1 MNCRTA
7 IYLIALKSDLSLTPL
22 QQKDLDAHLAA
33 CHRCRLHAAD
43 IEQTLTILNTVTD
56 TSKLPAILSSDFES
70 RLHSSLLLEQACQEA
85 RPITRL
91 AHSLR
96 VFAQRSPA
104 WACAFTSVLKLF
116 LLLTI
121 TLAGFTVIFLP
132 SPTPESPPPTHL
144 DSINVR
150 SASDGRLCASLIS
163 TNAVPRSRDR
173 RVISRQY
180 QRFDNFRFIY

>member
-7 IYLIALKSDLSLTPL
+7 IHLIALKSDLSLTPL

-33 CHRCRLHAAD
+33 CYRCRLHAAD

-91 AHSLR
+91 ARRLHA
-96 VFAQRSPA
+96 VAQHSPA
-104 WACAFTSVLKLF
+104 WACAFNSVLTLF

-132 SPTPESPPPTHL
+132 GPTLESPLPTHL
-144 DSINVR
+144 DSITVR
-150 SASDGRLCASLIS
+150 SAPDGRLYAALIS
-163 TNAVPRSRDR
+163 ANAAPRSRDR
-173 RVISRQY
+173 RVIP
-180 QRFDNFRFIY
+180 